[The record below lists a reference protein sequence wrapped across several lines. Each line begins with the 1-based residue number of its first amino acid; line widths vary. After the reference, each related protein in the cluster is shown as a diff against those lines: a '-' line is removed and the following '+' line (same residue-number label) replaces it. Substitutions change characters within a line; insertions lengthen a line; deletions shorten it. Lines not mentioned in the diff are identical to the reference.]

1 MILLNRTEEM
11 IVETAIELFKTNGYN
26 ETSLHEICKACG
38 ITKGT
43 FYYHFNAKSDI
54 IFRYYEFLF
63 SNIIYIMPELITM
76 KDTKKKLWK
85 LYEYSIDN
93 TVSLTPPLLNAM
105 LIADAQNGLLYFS
118 PLKAGSASPAHNTHS
133 QLIHELIVQAQEEG
147 TIQKEKN
154 PKNLMET
161 FNAAIIGIA
170 LDWSSTHADYNQ
182 KDKLYQMFEIIF
194 S

>member
-1 MILLNRTEEM
+1 MNSTEEK
-11 IVETAIELFKTNGYN
+11 IVETAIELFKRNGYN
-26 ETSLHEICKACG
+26 ETSLHDICNACG

-54 IFRYYEFLF
+54 IFRYYELLF
-63 SNIIYIMPELITM
+63 NNIICIMPELITM
-76 KDTKKKLWK
+76 KDTKEKLWK

-93 TVSLTPPLLNAM
+93 TVSLTAPLLNAM
-105 LIADAQNGLLYFS
+105 LIADAQNGFHYFS
-118 PLKAGSASPAHNTHS
+118 PLKASSVSSAHNTHS

-147 TIQKEKN
+147 TIQKDKN
-154 PKNLMET
+154 PKYLMET

-170 LDWSSTHADYNQ
+170 LDWSSTDTTYNQ
-182 KDKLYQMFEIIF
+182 KEKLYKMFEIIF